1 MNQKNSHIN
10 RIQLSSIRVIGERAA
25 ALAAQGREIIK
36 LQVGEPDFSTPR
48 HIIDA
53 AIEDLNALDTHYTPN
68 RGTLELRE
76 AVAEK
81 LRKDNGITYN
91 PKSEILILNGC
102 AEALFCAVNALVDA
116 GDEVIIIEP
125 AFLSYEQIVLLSRAE
140 PVVVHAVEKDNWLP
154 RIEDIERA
162 VTPKTRMIILN
173 SPCNPTGAVY
183 PRELLE
189 QIAHLAKRQDL
200 FVVSDEVYEKL
211 VYGKE
216 HVSIASLEGMRER
229 TVTVNGFSKAYAMTG
244 WRLGYAAAPEDLT
257 LNMLKVHQY
266 TSTCLPGYSQKGAV
280 DAVQN
285 SDRDVA
291 EMCEEYQRRR
301 DILLEYF
308 RKCPNIDCV
317 TPDATFYMYLN
328 IEKSGLDSTQFCNR
342 LLDEKG
348 VAVVPDTAFDEKG
361 KYNVRLSFASDE
373 TSLRIGAER
382 ICELAM
388 GK

>member
-1 MNQKNSHIN
+1 MS
-10 RIQLSSIRVIGERAA
+10 RIQLSGIRVIGEKAA
-25 ALAAQGREIIK
+25 ALAAQGRTIIK

-53 AIEDLNALDTHYTPN
+53 AVADLNALDTHYTPN
-68 RGTLELRE
+68 RGTLELRQ

-81 LRKDNGITYN
+81 LEKDNGITYN

-116 GDEVIIIEP
+116 GEEVIIIEP
-125 AFLSYEQIVLLSRAE
+125 AFLSYQQIVLLSRAV
-140 PVVVHAVEKDNWLP
+140 PVVVHATEENNWLP
-154 RIEDIERA
+154 KIEDIKSA
-162 VTPKTRMIILN
+162 ITPKTRMIILN

-189 QIAHLAKRQDL
+189 QIADLAKQNDL

-216 HVSIASLEGMRER
+216 HISIASLDGMWER

-244 WRLGYAAAPEDLT
+244 WRLGYVAAPEALT
-257 LNMLKVHQY
+257 LDMLKVHQY

-280 DAVQN
+280 DAVRN
-285 SDRDVA
+285 SDEDVA
-291 EMCEEYQRRR
+291 EMCKEYQRRR

-308 RKCPNIDCV
+308 RDCPNIDCV
-317 TPDATFYMYLN
+317 VPDATFYMYLN
-328 IEKSGLDSTQFCNR
+328 IQKSGMDSTQFCNR
-342 LLDEKG
+342 LLEEKG
-348 VAVVPDTAFDEKG
+348 VALVPDTAFDENG
-361 KYNVRLSFASDE
+361 AYNVRLSFASDE
-373 TSLRIGAER
+373 TSLRIGAEK